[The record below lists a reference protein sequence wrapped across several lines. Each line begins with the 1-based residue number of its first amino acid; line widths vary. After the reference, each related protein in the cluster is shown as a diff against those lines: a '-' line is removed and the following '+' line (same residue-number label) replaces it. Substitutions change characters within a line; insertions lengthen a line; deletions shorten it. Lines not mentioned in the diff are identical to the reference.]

1 MSISILEQERT
12 RNLAGLLCIIGL
24 LVFYGIELILGRP
37 VTSGMLWVLLGLIAA
52 LFGLDDLNMVFGG
65 RTAPPVQIY
74 GPHQAQDTVP
84 DTYPEPTADY
94 TNDYG
99 SGDEP

>member
-1 MSISILEQERT
+1 MLEQERT

-37 VTSGMLWVLLGLIAA
+37 VTQGMLWVLLGLIAA
-52 LFGLDDLNMVFGG
+52 LFGLDDLNMIALGG
-65 RTAPPVQIY
+65 RSGPPVTIY
-74 GPHQAQDTVP
+74 GPEQDQNQNTVP
-84 DTYPEPTADY
+84 DTYPESNTDY